1 MRDMM
6 IRNDYGGRAI
16 LVFFDFR
23 ITANELFTW
32 MLCFWKKIK
41 IMQAV
46 EALAQIDKFGN
57 LKLLEPL
64 KLRNQ
69 SVRIIILLPDD
80 ENLSDETWLQS
91 VNQNP
96 AFDFL
101 EDKEEN
107 IYSLEDG
114 QPFRKWEIRLS

>member
-1 MRDMM
+1 
-6 IRNDYGGRAI
+6 
-16 LVFFDFR
+16 
-23 ITANELFTW
+23 
-32 MLCFWKKIK
+32 
-41 IMQAV
+41 MQAV

-114 QPFRKWEIRLS
+114 QPFRK